1 MEIRG
6 RETSFFSP
14 FLWIVT
20 RDLRFIAQ
28 GEGGKGEKRFFL
40 LIPSSFF
47 TFGGGGESGKG
58 KGEKKLFSRIREKRG
73 GMGGR
78 KKSESIEI
86 ESRNVFTFFHVT

>member
-1 MEIRG
+1 MVIRG

-20 RDLRFIAQ
+20 RDSLFIAQ

-58 KGEKKLFSRIREKRG
+58 KGEKKSYFPEFGKRG
-73 GMGGR
+73 VGGGR